1 MKYLLDTHTFL
12 WFINGS
18 IELSPQAKKI
28 IQNTENDMFL
38 SIGSLWEIA
47 IKIKIGK
54 LSIDMTFYE
63 LKKESDKNDICLL
76 PIQYEDILTL
86 SSLELYHKDPFDRII
101 IAQALQDNLTII
113 TKDSNFNDY
122 PVKVVW

>member
-1 MKYLLDTHTFL
+1 MEYLLDTHAFL
-12 WFINGS
+12 WFIDGS

-28 IQNTENDMFL
+28 IQNTDNNIYL

-54 LSIDMTFYE
+54 LSIDMSFNE
-63 LKKESDKNDICLL
+63 LKKESDKNDIRLL
-76 PIQYEDILTL
+76 PVQYEDILVLT
-86 SSLELYHKDPFDRII
+86 SLELYHKDPFDRII
-101 IAQALQDNLTII
+101 IAQAIQHNLTII
-113 TKDSNFNDY
+113 TKDSNFSDY